1 MPLPAAV
8 GTVTIDFDIR
18 HPMSGA
24 PGTGTVEVTI
34 PYALR
39 DTTDNVIL
47 GPGTITAAVS
57 SGVGTITIPDPHD
70 SDVSPQGWAP
80 HVKILTDVW
89 ADEFDVEIPP
99 GSAGTTV
106 HLASLAPSV
115 SPPAVVT
122 YALAADLLNYL
133 PRAGGTI
140 TGPVTWNGTPSA
152 SGHLATKAYVDA
164 NAGGGSTPDAT
175 TTTKGKLQLAGD
187 LGGTADA
194 PTVPALA
201 TKYVKPGS
209 GIPSSDLTAAVQTS
223 LGKADTAVQP
233 GSLATVA
240 TTGAYADLTGKPSIP
255 DTYDDLT
262 GTVPTSAL
270 PALAIN
276 DVFTVAS
283 QAAMLALTAQRG
295 DIAIRTDLPATFI
308 LSTDSPG
315 TLADWK
321 QLQIPADA
329 VLSVNGQVGV
339 VVLAKGDIGLG
350 NVSNLAPADLGI
362 STATQSALD
371 GKQPLDADLTA
382 IAGLAPADGA
392 LLQRI
397 SGAWAALDPA
407 DLPVSTAQQT
417 AINARIPASIVDAKG
432 DLVAG
437 SAADT
442 VVRVPVGSNGQ
453 VLTADSTETAGV
465 KWAAPAAGGASFEIV
480 EARIT
485 SGDFT
490 PPNTSG
496 NWAKPGDANGLST
509 AFRLTITDAQVGDW
523 VEIGLRGMRNDTTS
537 ALYDFAVQVGSSIV
551 RYLSSG
557 TSTPSIEGDPSMYP
571 VSGFRPHAGVP
582 AGFVVT
588 SGDLDG
594 GQVRFVLANKTAG
607 AGTFYASANYPFWM
621 VAKRWRQ

>member
-18 HPMSGA
+18 HPMSGT

-57 SGVGTITIPDPHD
+57 NGVGTVTIPDPHD

-80 HVKILTDVW
+80 HIKILTDVW

-122 YALAADLLNYL
+122 YALASDLLNYL

-152 SGHLATKAYVDA
+152 SGHLTTKAYVD
-164 NAGGGSTPDAT
+164 AGGGSTPDAT
-175 TTTKGKLQLAGD
+175 TTTKGKVQLAGD
-187 LGGTADA
+187 LAGTADA
-194 PTVPALA
+194 PTVPALT

-240 TTGAYADLTGKPSIP
+240 TTGAYADLS
-255 DTYDDLT
+255 

-270 PALAIN
+270 PSLAVIDYLGAAAN
-276 DVFTVAS
+276 
-283 QAAMLALTAQRG
+283 QAAMLALVGQKGDWATRIDLGTIWVIKGSDPTQLSSWQELSYPTA
-295 DIAIRTDLPATFI
+295 P
-308 LSTDSPG
+308 
-315 TLADWK
+315 
-321 QLQIPADA
+321 
-329 VLSVNGQVGV
+329 VLSVNGQTGAVS
-339 VVLAKGDIGLG
+339 LAKGDVGLG
-350 NVSNLAPADLGI
+350 NVSNLAPADLPV
-362 STATQSALD
+362 STATQTALD
-371 GKQPLDADLTA
+371 GKQAADSDLTA
-382 IAGLAPADGA
+382 IAALAPADGA
-392 LLQRI
+392 LIRRI
-397 SGAWAALDPA
+397 AGAWAAQSLSGLKSDLALDQ
-407 DLPVSTAQQT
+407 VSNTAQ
-417 AINARIPASIVDAKG
+417 IPLSVVDAKG
-432 DLVAG
+432 DLLAG

-465 KWAAPAAGGASFEIV
+465 KWAAPAGGGASFEIV

-557 TSTPSIEGDPSMYP
+557 TSTPSLEGDPSMYP

-582 AGFVVT
+582 AGFFVT
-588 SGDLDG
+588 SGDLDS
-594 GQVRFVLANKTAG
+594 GQIRFVLANKTAG
-607 AGTFYASANYPFWM
+607 AGTFYASSNYPFWW